1 MALGKNIR
9 VDKLI
14 PELKE
19 ESPIKEKLNTSLK
32 KSADSKKAIVNKDEI
47 KKKEDKAI
55 EFEEYFEDGIK
66 FIVEPSRR
74 KSVSKVKV
82 FIEGKLG
89 VYNAEYLTNKI
100 KEVIVSYNVIDI
112 KLRNIEDLD
121 LSSIQIFHYFTNHY
135 NDGKKI
141 VLFHIEDLSINLK
154 TLLVKTKYNN
164 IMFKNK

>member
-19 ESPIKEKLNTSLK
+19 ESTIEEKLNTSLK
-32 KSADSKKAIVNKDEI
+32 KSAVSKKAIVKKDEI
-47 KKKEDKAI
+47 KKKEVKAI
-55 EFEEYFEDGIK
+55 EFEEHFEEGIK
-66 FIVEPSRR
+66 FIIEPSRR

-121 LSSIQIFHYFTNHY
+121 LSSIQIFHYFANHY

-141 VLFHIEDLSINLK
+141 VLFHMEDLSINLK

-164 IMFKNK
+164 IMFKK

>member
-19 ESPIKEKLNTSLK
+19 ESTIEEKLNTSLK
-32 KSADSKKAIVNKDEI
+32 KSAVSKKAIVKKDEI
-47 KKKEDKAI
+47 KKKEVKAI
-55 EFEEYFEDGIK
+55 EFEEHFEEGIK
-66 FIVEPSRR
+66 FIIEPSRR

-121 LSSIQIFHYFTNHY
+121 ISSIQIFHYFTNHY

-164 IMFKNK
+164 IMFKK

>member
-19 ESPIKEKLNTSLK
+19 ESTIEEKLNTSLK
-32 KSADSKKAIVNKDEI
+32 KSAVSKKAIVKKDEI
-47 KKKEDKAI
+47 KKKEVKAI
-55 EFEEYFEDGIK
+55 EFEEHFEEGIK
-66 FIVEPSRR
+66 FIIEPSRR
-74 KSVSKVKV
+74 KTVSKVKV

-164 IMFKNK
+164 IMFKK

>member
-19 ESPIKEKLNTSLK
+19 KSTIDEKLNTSLK
-32 KSADSKKAIVNKDEI
+32 HSVVSKKSIVKKDEI
-47 KKKEDKAI
+47 KEEVKAI
-55 EFEEYFEDGIK
+55 ELEDNFEEGIK
-66 FIVEPSRR
+66 FIIEPSRR

-121 LSSIQIFHYFTNHY
+121 LSSIQILYYFANHY
-135 NDGKKI
+135 KDGKKI
-141 VLFHIEDLSINLK
+141 VLFHMEDLSINLK

-164 IMFKNK
+164 IIFKK

>member
-19 ESPIKEKLNTSLK
+19 ESTIEEKLNTSLK
-32 KSADSKKAIVNKDEI
+32 KSAVSKKAIVKKDEI
-47 KKKEDKAI
+47 KKKEVKAI
-55 EFEEYFEDGIK
+55 EFEEHFEEGIK
-66 FIVEPSRR
+66 FIIEPSRR

-164 IMFKNK
+164 IMFKK

>member
-19 ESPIKEKLNTSLK
+19 ESTIEEKLNTSLK
-32 KSADSKKAIVNKDEI
+32 KSAVSKKAIVKKDEI
-47 KKKEDKAI
+47 KKKEVKAI
-55 EFEEYFEDGIK
+55 EFEEHFEEGIK
-66 FIVEPSRR
+66 FIIEPSRR

-100 KEVIVSYNVIDI
+100 KEVIVSY
-112 KLRNIEDLD
+112 
-121 LSSIQIFHYFTNHY
+121 
-135 NDGKKI
+135 
-141 VLFHIEDLSINLK
+141 
-154 TLLVKTKYNN
+154 
-164 IMFKNK
+164 